1 MSLAND
7 LNDFLVKRRL
17 IKSGLAVRK
26 DESLLE
32 TGIIDSLAILEL
44 TAYLE
49 EKYGILVEEDDLVP
63 ENFDTLTAIECYV
76 DSKRGPLSVR
86 DDALSAG

>member
-1 MSLAND
+1 VSLAND

-17 IKSGLAVRK
+17 IKGGQAVKK

-44 TAYLE
+44 TAHLE
-49 EKYGILVEEDDLVP
+49 ETYGITIEEDDLVP
-63 ENFDTLTAIECYV
+63 ENFDTLSAIECYV
-76 DSKRGPLSVR
+76 DSKRGPPPVR
-86 DDALSAG
+86 DNAFSAG